1 MYIILDSQ
9 NQVLQLP
16 KMFLQIFT
24 HAPKDIYWWSHCKV
38 MIKMGSKKVICNLYV
53 CVFIYCFAELE
64 PSSPVALAMEVEY
77 DEDDN
82 DVVMFDVSTV
92 STFQL

>member
-1 MYIILDSQ
+1 
-9 NQVLQLP
+9 
-16 KMFLQIFT
+16 
-24 HAPKDIYWWSHCKV
+24 

-82 DVVMFDVSTV
+82 DVVMFEVQYQHFSYSLQKCIGHSVCVCVCGGIVELNEIMHT
-92 STFQL
+92 

>member
-1 MYIILDSQ
+1 
-9 NQVLQLP
+9 
-16 KMFLQIFT
+16 
-24 HAPKDIYWWSHCKV
+24 
-38 MIKMGSKKVICNLYV
+38 MGSKKVICNLYV

>member
-1 MYIILDSQ
+1 MQS
-9 NQVLQLP
+9 
-16 KMFLQIFT
+16 
-24 HAPKDIYWWSHCKV
+24 
-38 MIKMGSKKVICNLYV
+38 V